1 MTFKVVTTT
10 IDQHNQQAIVTAEDQ
25 PLPPIG
31 TGNVG
36 QPKIVT
42 IQFPFTPPASGATEA
57 TEATE
62 VIQAAKAVL
71 QQALNDLGG
80 ATSR

>member
-1 MTFKVVTTT
+1 MTFKVVNKT
-10 IDQHNQQAIVTAEDQ
+10 IDLRNHQAIVTAEDQ

-31 TGNVG
+31 TAKLG

-42 IQFPFTPPASGATEA
+42 IQFPFTPPASEA

-62 VIQAAKAVL
+62 VIQAAKKIL
-71 QQALNDLGG
+71 QQALNELGV
-80 ATSR
+80 ATPR

>member
-1 MTFKVVTTT
+1 MTFKVVNNT
-10 IDQHNQQAIVTAEDQ
+10 IDPRSHQAIVTAEDQ

-57 TEATE
+57 TE